1 MNCRIFRML
10 ARQTRTT
17 AKSVPFVQRS
27 VAPQQLPGFAI
38 DRRLFLFRDL
48 TPYCVLR

>member
-38 DRRLFLFRDL
+38 DRRLFRDL
-48 TPYCVLR
+48 TPKLAPGF